1 MTGAQIQQIVLSG
14 TSVYVLAATSGTG
27 PVGYWLNGTWT
38 ALPVPTG
45 YASGAA
51 YSLLVAGANVYVCG
65 SITNNSGKLPGYWL
79 NGSWMALTLPVGATG
94 GQAGASVYSGG
105 VVYISGTL
113 QGAGGGCGYWQN
125 GSWIALS
132 TYQDTINTMLVD

>member
-1 MTGAQIQQIVLSG
+1 
-14 TSVYVLAATSGTG
+14 
-27 PVGYWLNGTWT
+27 
-38 ALPVPTG
+38 
-45 YASGAA
+45 
-51 YSLLVAGANVYVCG
+51 
-65 SITNNSGKLPGYWL
+65 
-79 NGSWMALTLPVGATG
+79 
-94 GQAGASVYSGG
+94 